1 MCGLGHSDLRASSP
15 YISCGQNW
23 TMAPNP
29 LKVQGCRNWSKA
41 QRWSII
47 EAHVLT
53 VFSLFKKKILSYY
66 NALKQYFFIFVCAG
80 SLLLTW
86 AFSSCSDRELLS
98 NYGMWIL
105 GPVGFSS
112 CCSQAPECGL
122 SSCGE
127 QA

>member
-53 VFSLFKKKILSYY
+53 VFSLFKKKYFHIIMHLNSISLFLS
-66 NALKQYFFIFVCAG
+66 V
-80 SLLLTW
+80 
-86 AFSSCSDRELLS
+86 
-98 NYGMWIL
+98 L
-105 GPVGFSS
+105 GL
-112 CCSQAPECGL
+112 CCSRGLSLVAATGSYSPIVECGF
-122 SSCGE
+122 
-127 QA
+127 